1 MRFLIV
7 PLVFLSLFTS
17 SKVISAKSPQ
27 PLYTN
32 SLINETSPYL
42 LQHAHNP
49 VNWFAWNKKAFELAK
64 KLNKP
69 IFLSIG
75 YSTCHWCHVMEKE
88 SFENLEV
95 AKILNQ
101 SFISIKVDREQRP
114 DIDALYMQSLLLQDG
129 RGGWPLNVFITPEGD
144 FFYGGSYFPP
154 SIFKELLL
162 KIDSL
167 WKKDQNRVTRMAKSI
182 SEIIKKQQLQ
192 SSSQP
197 LTQAHIDKTINSYI
211 NNDYDDFQGGFSQAP
226 KFPNEAKLFLLLDS
240 LSLKN
245 NEEIFN
251 AIETTL
257 NAMSNGGIYDH
268 IGGGFHRYSTDDSW
282 FVPHFEKMLYNQAH
296 LASIYMK
303 FYQLSNNN
311 EYAEIAKQTIEY
323 VLKDMQVQGKTQG
336 FYSASDAD
344 SRKSIDT
351 EAEEGVFFI
360 WHFNELKAIL
370 TNDEFQLLSDLYG
383 ISEKGNYTE
392 AGEGK
397 NIIFRLETL
406 SQYANNKNIA
416 LNSII
421 NSVNFLREKLYQ
433 IRNKRLKPHIDKK
446 IVTSWNAMMISTL
459 IQAAQIFE
467 NTAYKQNKYLTTA
480 IEIAHYLNNYN
491 INNKTQQLLRNSIG
505 GKQGGLASQDDYAYF
520 IKALID
526 LYDQTNNKSWLQQ
539 AQGLM
544 QQMIDLFWDDREGA
558 FFQNNPLQEVA
569 LSSRLKDSYD
579 GAIPAG
585 NSIAMEALNKLISR
599 TRDQKLKIN
608 YQLLRDKMLDYY
620 GSMSEQIES
629 MPYMLMVLQ
638 KSLQGETSLIQY
650 GAYGHLK
657 AQLVKTGK
665 NNNYQLKISLDET
678 WHINS
683 NSPLQRNLIKTKLS
697 LVEEKTS
704 SKIVIKDIVYPQA
717 IIKKLGFSRTKLSL
731 YENDTSIDFKLKFDA
746 TNQVKIV
753 PLEFRFQ
760 ACSENTC
767 LAPEKLKFNIPLK

>member
-251 AIETTL
+251 PI
-257 NAMSNGGIYDH
+257 
-268 IGGGFHRYSTDDSW
+268 
-282 FVPHFEKMLYNQAH
+282 
-296 LASIYMK
+296 
-303 FYQLSNNN
+303 
-311 EYAEIAKQTIEY
+311 
-323 VLKDMQVQGKTQG
+323 
-336 FYSASDAD
+336 
-344 SRKSIDT
+344 
-351 EAEEGVFFI
+351 
-360 WHFNELKAIL
+360 
-370 TNDEFQLLSDLYG
+370 
-383 ISEKGNYTE
+383 
-392 AGEGK
+392 
-397 NIIFRLETL
+397 
-406 SQYANNKNIA
+406 
-416 LNSII
+416 
-421 NSVNFLREKLYQ
+421 Q
-433 IRNKRLKPHIDKK
+433 I
-446 IVTSWNAMMISTL
+446 
-459 IQAAQIFE
+459 
-467 NTAYKQNKYLTTA
+467 
-480 IEIAHYLNNYN
+480 
-491 INNKTQQLLRNSIG
+491 
-505 GKQGGLASQDDYAYF
+505 
-520 IKALID
+520 
-526 LYDQTNNKSWLQQ
+526 
-539 AQGLM
+539 
-544 QQMIDLFWDDREGA
+544 
-558 FFQNNPLQEVA
+558 
-569 LSSRLKDSYD
+569 
-579 GAIPAG
+579 
-585 NSIAMEALNKLISR
+585 
-599 TRDQKLKIN
+599 
-608 YQLLRDKMLDYY
+608 
-620 GSMSEQIES
+620 
-629 MPYMLMVLQ
+629 
-638 KSLQGETSLIQY
+638 
-650 GAYGHLK
+650 
-657 AQLVKTGK
+657 
-665 NNNYQLKISLDET
+665 
-678 WHINS
+678 
-683 NSPLQRNLIKTKLS
+683 
-697 LVEEKTS
+697 
-704 SKIVIKDIVYPQA
+704 
-717 IIKKLGFSRTKLSL
+717 
-731 YENDTSIDFKLKFDA
+731 
-746 TNQVKIV
+746 
-753 PLEFRFQ
+753 
-760 ACSENTC
+760 
-767 LAPEKLKFNIPLK
+767 